1 MSSSGSSLHTFYLT
15 NALDIREIL
24 EFKSSV
30 LETGV
35 DNPQR
40 YYLSSV
46 CNQVLGTN
54 SIVLRVPSMH
64 SRNNTYHEFID
75 TIEQWDNES
84 ATLISMTIKDQYLTC
99 NFQEEGYY
107 FNQTSDDTTMDG
119 FGWTMWFKLFPS
131 VYNIR
136 IERSVEVLCVRYEES
151 FLA

>member
-1 MSSSGSSLHTFYLT
+1 
-15 NALDIREIL
+15 
-24 EFKSSV
+24 
-30 LETGV
+30 
-35 DNPQR
+35 
-40 YYLSSV
+40 
-46 CNQVLGTN
+46 
-54 SIVLRVPSMH
+54 
-64 SRNNTYHEFID
+64 
-75 TIEQWDNES
+75 
-84 ATLISMTIKDQYLTC
+84 MTIKDQYLTC